1 LKKIL
6 FNFCGNA
13 IKKIFFLKIGGKF
26 MTIYVQKEKNSRDY
40 SLFSQIFKLFLT
52 NL

>member
-6 FNFCGNA
+6 FNFSGNA
-13 IKKIFFLKIGGKF
+13 IKKILFLKIGGKF
-26 MTIYVQKEKNSRDY
+26 TTIYVQKEKNSRGY
-40 SLFSQIFKLFLT
+40 SHFSPIFKLFLT